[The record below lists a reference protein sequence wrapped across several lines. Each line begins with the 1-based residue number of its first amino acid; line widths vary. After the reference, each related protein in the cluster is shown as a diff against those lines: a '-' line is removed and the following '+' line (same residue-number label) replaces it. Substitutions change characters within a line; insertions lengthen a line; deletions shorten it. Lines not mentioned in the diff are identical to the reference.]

1 MLALVSSCH
10 HYYFVMVLA
19 VIPMAASRPKYR
31 LKKVTTTYRCG
42 YCNHHFRDLID
53 PRALPCLHVYCR
65 PKEKEGAYQMC
76 ILPVSWLLRE
86 MILCTSAT
94 CLCSDEVDAGVLVR
108 DTASLTPPLYLYLR

>member
-1 MLALVSSCH
+1 
-10 HYYFVMVLA
+10 
-19 VIPMAASRPKYR
+19 
-31 LKKVTTTYRCG
+31 
-42 YCNHHFRDLID
+42 
-53 PRALPCLHVYCR
+53 
-65 PKEKEGAYQMC
+65 MC